1 MPETHAGMVI
11 CMIKF
16 NFTKLHKAFFNV
28 RLGQYIDIFHKNPC
42 LNFEKKL
49 NFLTDCH
56 IKKKFYNSYMNNL
69 SSEYLENFKL
79 YLEVEKNFSQHTIR
93 AYASDILSFLIWTG
107 EKEIS
112 EIDYSKLKEYLVF
125 LQKFK
130 YTKTTTARKIAA
142 LRTFF
147 KFLFRERIIETNPA
161 KGIHSPKKSKNLPN
175 FLTEEETEEI
185 LNNIKS
191 DTPSGYRNKVILELL
206 YASGMRVS
214 ELSGL
219 NFSDLNIE
227 NNEIRVT
234 GKGSK
239 ERIVLISN
247 RVKELL
253 QNYIKTVRP
262 LINTDGPKQETTDE
276 SPVFI
281 NKTGFRL
288 HPQSI
293 RAAIKETVEHIQ
305 LPKHVTPHVFRHSFA
320 TKLLNHGADLR
331 VVQELLGHACI
342 SNTQIYTH
350 ISLHRL
356 KEVYD
361 NAHPRA

>member
-1 MPETHAGMVI
+1 MNE
-11 CMIKF
+11 
-16 NFTKLHKAFFNV
+16 
-28 RLGQYIDIFHKNPC
+28 
-42 LNFEKKL
+42 
-49 NFLTDCH
+49 
-56 IKKKFYNSYMNNL
+56 NSDK
-69 SSEYLENFKL
+69 YLENFKL

-93 AYASDILSFLIWTG
+93 AYASDVLSFLIWLNDFD
-107 EKEIS
+107 IS
-112 EIDYSKLKEYLVF
+112 KVDYSKLKEYLVF
-125 LQKFK
+125 IQKFK
-130 YTKTTTARKIAA
+130 YSKTTTARKIAT

-147 KFLFRERIIETNPA
+147 KFLYREKVLENNPA
-161 KGIHSPKKSKNLPN
+161 KGIHSPKKNKSLPK

-185 LNNIKS
+185 LNNIKIS
-191 DTPSGYRNKVILELL
+191 TPSGYRNRVILELL

-219 NFSDLNIE
+219 NFCDLNIE
-227 NNEIRVT
+227 NNEIRVV

-239 ERIVLISN
+239 ERIVLISD
-247 RVKELL
+247 RVKDLL
-253 QNYIKTVRP
+253 NNYIKTVRP
-262 LINTDGPKQETTDE
+262 LINTEGPKVETTDE

-293 RAAIKETVEHIQ
+293 RTAIKETVELIQ

-331 VVQELLGHACI
+331 VVQELLGHASI

-350 ISLHRL
+350 VSLSRL
-356 KEVYD
+356 KEAYD
-361 NAHPRA
+361 SAHPRA

>member
-1 MPETHAGMVI
+1 
-11 CMIKF
+11 
-16 NFTKLHKAFFNV
+16 
-28 RLGQYIDIFHKNPC
+28 
-42 LNFEKKL
+42 
-49 NFLTDCH
+49 
-56 IKKKFYNSYMNNL
+56 MNKITE
-69 SSEYLENFKL
+69 EYLENFKL
-79 YLEVEKNFSQHTIR
+79 YLDVEKNFSQHTIR
-93 AYASDILSFLIWTG
+93 AYSSDILSFLIWLG
-107 EKEIS
+107 ETDIS
-112 EIDYSKLKEYLVF
+112 EVDYVKLKDYLVF
-125 LQKFK
+125 MQKFQ
-130 YTKTTTARKIAA
+130 YSKTTTARKIAG

-147 KFLFRERIIETNPA
+147 KYLHREGVVGTNPA
-161 KGIHSPKKSKNLPN
+161 KGIHSPKKNKNLPK

-185 LNNIKS
+185 LNGIKI
-191 DTPSGYRNKVILELL
+191 DTPAGYRNKVILELL

-219 NFSDLNIE
+219 NFADLNID
-227 NNEIRVT
+227 NNEIKVV

-239 ERIVLISN
+239 ERIVLISD

-253 QNYIKTVRP
+253 KNYLKTVRP
-262 LINTDGPKQETTDE
+262 LINTDGPKKDITDE

-331 VVQELLGHACI
+331 VVQELLGHASI

-350 ISLHRL
+350 VSLSRL
-356 KEVYD
+356 KEAYD
-361 NAHPRA
+361 SAHPRA

>member
-1 MPETHAGMVI
+1 MNE
-11 CMIKF
+11 
-16 NFTKLHKAFFNV
+16 
-28 RLGQYIDIFHKNPC
+28 
-42 LNFEKKL
+42 
-49 NFLTDCH
+49 
-56 IKKKFYNSYMNNL
+56 NSDKC
-69 SSEYLENFKL
+69 LENFKL

-93 AYASDILSFLIWTG
+93 AYASDVLSFLIWLNDFD
-107 EKEIS
+107 IS
-112 EIDYSKLKEYLVF
+112 KVDYSKLKEYLVF
-125 LQKFK
+125 IQKFK
-130 YTKTTTARKIAA
+130 YSKTTTARKIAT

-147 KFLFRERIIETNPA
+147 KFLYREKVLENNPA
-161 KGIHSPKKSKNLPN
+161 KGIHSPKKNKSLPK

-185 LNNIKS
+185 LNNIKIS
-191 DTPSGYRNKVILELL
+191 TPSGYRNRVILELL

-219 NFSDLNIE
+219 NFCDLNIE
-227 NNEIRVT
+227 NNEIRVV

-239 ERIVLISN
+239 ERIVLISD
-247 RVKELL
+247 RVKDLL
-253 QNYIKTVRP
+253 NNYIKTVRP
-262 LINTDGPKQETTDE
+262 LINTEGPKVETTDE

-293 RAAIKETVEHIQ
+293 RTAIKETVEHIQ

-331 VVQELLGHACI
+331 VVQELLGHASI

-350 ISLHRL
+350 VSLSRL
-356 KEVYD
+356 KEAYD

>member
-1 MPETHAGMVI
+1 
-11 CMIKF
+11 
-16 NFTKLHKAFFNV
+16 
-28 RLGQYIDIFHKNPC
+28 
-42 LNFEKKL
+42 
-49 NFLTDCH
+49 
-56 IKKKFYNSYMNNL
+56 MN
-69 SSEYLENFKL
+69 EIYDKHLENFKL

-93 AYASDILSFLIWTG
+93 AYASDVLSFLIWLNDFD
-107 EKEIS
+107 IS
-112 EIDYSKLKEYLVF
+112 KVDYSKLKEYLVF
-125 LQKFK
+125 IQKFK
-130 YTKTTTARKIAA
+130 YSKTTTARKIAT

-147 KFLFRERIIETNPA
+147 KFLYREKVLENNPA
-161 KGIHSPKKSKNLPN
+161 KGIHSPKKNKSLPK

-185 LNNIKS
+185 LNNIKIS
-191 DTPSGYRNKVILELL
+191 TPSGYRNRVILELL

-219 NFSDLNIE
+219 NFCDLNIE
-227 NNEIRVT
+227 NNEIRVV

-239 ERIVLISN
+239 ERIVLISD
-247 RVKELL
+247 RVKDLL
-253 QNYIKTVRP
+253 NNYIKTVRP
-262 LINTDGPKQETTDE
+262 LINTEGPKVETTDE

-293 RAAIKETVEHIQ
+293 RTAIKETVEHIQ

-331 VVQELLGHACI
+331 VVQELLGHASI

-350 ISLHRL
+350 VSLSRL
-356 KEVYD
+356 KEAYD
-361 NAHPRA
+361 SAHPRA

>member
-1 MPETHAGMVI
+1 MENI
-11 CMIKF
+11 
-16 NFTKLHKAFFNV
+16 
-28 RLGQYIDIFHKNPC
+28 IFIIGCTFYKKNY
-42 LNFEKKL
+42 
-49 NFLTDCH
+49 NFL
-56 IKKKFYNSYMNNL
+56 MNKNADA
-69 SSEYLENFKL
+69 YLESFKL
-79 YLEVEKNFSQHTIR
+79 YLDVEKNFSQHTIR
-93 AYASDILSFLIWTG
+93 AYSSDVLSFLIWLG
-107 EKEIS
+107 ETDVAMV
-112 EIDYSKLKEYLVF
+112 DYSRLKEYLIF
-125 LQKFK
+125 MQKFQ
-130 YTKTTTARKIAA
+130 YSKTTTARKIAV

-147 KFLFRERIIETNPA
+147 KFLYREGVISTNPA
-161 KGIHSPKKSKNLPN
+161 KGIHSPKKNKTLPK

-185 LNNIKS
+185 LNNIKIS
-191 DTPSGYRNKVILELL
+191 TPAGYRNKVILELL

-227 NNEIRVT
+227 NNEIRVV

-239 ERIVLISN
+239 ERIVLISD
-247 RVKELL
+247 RVKDFLN
-253 QNYIKTVRP
+253 NYIKTARP
-262 LINTDGPKQETTDE
+262 LINTEGPKTETTDE

-293 RAAIKETVEHIQ
+293 RAAIKETVELIQ

-331 VVQELLGHACI
+331 VVQELLGHASI

-350 ISLHRL
+350 VSLSRL
-356 KEVYD
+356 KEAYD
-361 NAHPRA
+361 SAHPRA

>member
-1 MPETHAGMVI
+1 MENI
-11 CMIKF
+11 
-16 NFTKLHKAFFNV
+16 FF
-28 RLGQYIDIFHKNPC
+28 LIGCTFYKKNY
-42 LNFEKKL
+42 
-49 NFLTDCH
+49 NFL
-56 IKKKFYNSYMNNL
+56 MNKIVDAF
-69 SSEYLENFKL
+69 LESFKL
-79 YLEVEKNFSQHTIR
+79 YLDVEKNFSQHTIR
-93 AYASDILSFLIWTG
+93 AYSSDVLSFLIWLG
-107 EKEIS
+107 ETDVAMV
-112 EIDYSKLKEYLVF
+112 DYSRLKEYLIF
-125 LQKFK
+125 MQKFQ
-130 YTKTTTARKIAA
+130 YSKTTTARKIAV

-147 KFLFRERIIETNPA
+147 KFLYREGVISTNPA
-161 KGIHSPKKSKNLPN
+161 KGIHSPKKNKTLPK

-185 LNNIKS
+185 LNNIKIS
-191 DTPSGYRNKVILELL
+191 TPAGYRNKVILELL

-227 NNEIRVT
+227 NNEIRVV

-239 ERIVLISN
+239 ERIVLISD
-247 RVKELL
+247 RVKDFLN
-253 QNYIKTVRP
+253 NYIKTVRP
-262 LINTDGPKQETTDE
+262 LINTEGPKTETTDE

-293 RAAIKETVEHIQ
+293 RAAIKETVELIQ

-331 VVQELLGHACI
+331 VVQELLGHASI

-350 ISLHRL
+350 VSLSRL
-356 KEVYD
+356 KEAYD
-361 NAHPRA
+361 SAHPRA

>member
-1 MPETHAGMVI
+1 
-11 CMIKF
+11 
-16 NFTKLHKAFFNV
+16 
-28 RLGQYIDIFHKNPC
+28 
-42 LNFEKKL
+42 
-49 NFLTDCH
+49 
-56 IKKKFYNSYMNNL
+56 MNKIAE
-69 SSEYLENFKL
+69 EYLENFKL
-79 YLEVEKNFSQHTIR
+79 YLDVEKNFSQHTIR
-93 AYASDILSFLIWTG
+93 AYSSDILSFLIWLG
-107 EKEIS
+107 ETDIS
-112 EIDYSKLKEYLVF
+112 EVDYVKLKDYLVF
-125 LQKFK
+125 MQKFQ
-130 YTKTTTARKIAA
+130 YSKTTTARKIAG

-147 KFLFRERIIETNPA
+147 KYLHREGVVGTNPA
-161 KGIHSPKKSKNLPN
+161 KGIHSPKKNKNLPK

-185 LNNIKS
+185 LNGIKI
-191 DTPSGYRNKVILELL
+191 DTPAGYRNKVILELL

-219 NFSDLNIE
+219 NFADLNID
-227 NNEIRVT
+227 NNEIKVV

-239 ERIVLISN
+239 ERIVLISD

-253 QNYIKTVRP
+253 KNYLKTVRP
-262 LINTDGPKQETTDE
+262 LINTDGPKKDITDE

-331 VVQELLGHACI
+331 VVQELLGHASI

-350 ISLHRL
+350 VSLSRL
-356 KEVYD
+356 KEAYD
-361 NAHPRA
+361 SAHPRA

>member
-1 MPETHAGMVI
+1 
-11 CMIKF
+11 
-16 NFTKLHKAFFNV
+16 
-28 RLGQYIDIFHKNPC
+28 
-42 LNFEKKL
+42 
-49 NFLTDCH
+49 
-56 IKKKFYNSYMNNL
+56 MNNF

-79 YLEVEKNFSQHTIR
+79 YLEVEKNFSKHTIR
-93 AYASDILSFLIWTG
+93 AYSSDILSFLIWTG
-107 EKEIS
+107 ENDIS
-112 EIDYSKLKEYLVF
+112 TIDYPKLKEYLIF
-125 LQKFK
+125 MQKFK
-130 YTKTTTARKIAA
+130 YSKTTTARKIAA

-147 KFLFRERIIETNPA
+147 KFLNRERIIETNPA
-161 KGIHSPKKSKNLPN
+161 KGIHSPKKNKSLPN

-219 NFSDLNIE
+219 NFADLNIK
-227 NNEIRVT
+227 NNEIRVI

-331 VVQELLGHACI
+331 IVQELLGHASI

-350 ISLHRL
+350 VSLSRL
-356 KEVYD
+356 KEAYD
-361 NAHPRA
+361 SAHPRA